1 MQRAT
6 TIALVLVA
14 LAASAAAAA
23 ENKHETIASRLQECC
38 VTLKKNHA
46 DRGSGSII
54 TRKVNGEPINFIVT
68 AAHVLEELR
77 RVKTVIDKEGSDKK
91 QISYRDSEILQEWI
105 DPTTGERVGETKMFA
120 RVINVDTDKDLALL
134 RVKKGAW
141 SKASIVFY
149 AGEDIPGPGR
159 RVFHCGSP
167 GGQDI
172 GAASVTGG
180 NVARVG
186 CRIEDFG
193 DEPFDQ
199 VDCAAMGGSS
209 GGMICDAATGEL
221 IGVLTLG
228 LRSGDSFHW
237 FVPIRVVRKWAKKTG
252 VEWLLDAKGATT
264 SEALKKI
271 PLENVSPGFAARA
284 NRSPTPATG
293 KPLEPIRLPV
303 GPVRSVL
310 DYLRRD

>member
-1 MQRAT
+1 MRHSPI
-6 TIALVLVA
+6 IAMA
-14 LAASAAAAA
+14 LTLALTAALLA
-23 ENKHETIASRLQECC
+23 ESKPETIAAKLQQCC

-54 TRKVNGEPINFIVT
+54 TRKVNGEPVNFVLT
-68 AAHVLEELR
+68 AAHVVDELR

-120 RVINVDTDKDLALL
+120 RVINVDSEKDLALL
-134 RVKKGAW
+134 RVKKGDW
-141 SKASIVFY
+141 SKASITFY
-149 AGEDIPGPGR
+149 ASDDIPGPGR
-159 RVFHCGSP
+159 LVFHCGSP

-209 GGMICDAATGEL
+209 GGMICDAANGEL

-237 FVPIRVVRKWAKKTG
+237 FVPIRVIRKWAKETG
-252 VEWLLDAKGATT
+252 VEWLLDPKGATT
-264 SEALKKI
+264 TEALKKI
-271 PLENVSPGFAARA
+271 PLENVSPGFASRE

-293 KPLEPIRLPV
+293 KPPEPIRLPV